1 MGSVLRWDDASD
13 ERLLNE
19 PYSGWYVPPL
29 TPAERSLGRSRW
41 VHILV
46 SGPSMVPTL
55 KHGDHV
61 LVRRTAR
68 VHAGDVVV
76 GAFPARPD
84 LLVVKRAVRRVDDG
98 WWLSSDNEAVAD
110 DSRRY
115 GPAAVYGRVALRFW
129 PLSRLGILTRKDFA
143 GTQ

>member
-1 MGSVLRWDDASD
+1 MQCPTNDYLSDPTPGCVL
-13 ERLLNE
+13 
-19 PYSGWYVPPL
+19 PPL

-61 LVRRTAR
+61 LVRRTTR
-68 VHAGDVVV
+68 VRPGDVVV
-76 GAFPARPD
+76 GSFPARPD
-84 LLVVKRAVRRVDDG
+84 LLVVKRAVRPMADG
-98 WWLSSDNEAVAD
+98 WWLASDNGAVAD

-115 GPAAVYGRVALRFW
+115 GPAAVYGRVLVRCW
-129 PLSRLGILTRKDFA
+129 PPRRIGILSRTDLA
-143 GTQ
+143 GAQ